1 MIEFNEHVSRQK
13 HSDLTPM
20 IDVVFLLL
28 IFFLLTSVSSRM
40 MVPLNLP
47 EAETSTAAPEAPV
60 VVAIRLDGMVYV
72 NGERVEMR
80 DLYATLA
87 AMYVKTDDGEIN
99 LMSDEEVPFGRVVDV
114 LDIAKRAGAKNIA
127 VVTERKVKVK

>member
-1 MIEFNEHVSRQK
+1 MIEFNEHVPRQK

>member
-1 MIEFNEHVSRQK
+1 MIEFNEHVPRQK

-72 NGERVEMR
+72 NGERVETR